1 MTVLRKIVPAPLL
14 SLTLIAF
21 WVILARSARLDQ
33 LLLGLAVGLVVP
45 LATARLWPRARV
57 RRPLV
62 VARYIATVGHDV
74 VVSCFQVAAGVV
86 ASPWRL
92 PRARFVVIPLELRDR
107 TALAAL
113 AMVTTVVPGTVWSE
127 IAVDR
132 SAMMLH
138 VWDVADE
145 EAFVAYF
152 KRRYE
157 APLREIFE

>member
-14 SLTLIAF
+14 SVTLVAI
-21 WVILARSARLDQ
+21 WVMLARSARLDQ
-33 LLLGLAVGLVVP
+33 ILLGLTFALVVP
-45 LATARLWPRARV
+45 LATGRLWPRARV

-62 VARYIATVGHDV
+62 IARYIATVGRDV
-74 VVSCFQVAAGVV
+74 VVSCLEVAKGVV
-86 ASPWRL
+86 ISPWRP
-92 PRARFVVIPLELRDR
+92 PRARFVVIPLDLRD
-107 TALAAL
+107 TTGLAAL

-127 IAVDR
+127 IAADR
-132 SAMMLH
+132 SAMLLH

-145 EAFVAYF
+145 EAFVAFF